1 MASIHKENPT
11 QRQQIINYL
20 KSDDTPNYISAY
32 EAFKDLYISQF
43 WARVYELEA
52 RGWVFSRELVK
63 YTNQY
68 GISKNFKRIRI
79 LEEGTEI

>member
-11 QRQQIINYL
+11 QRQQIIMYL
-20 KSDDTPNYISAY
+20 KDKGSMSAY